1 MKTEVIYP
9 WQSEIF
15 FEKWSQWKQY
25 KKEEFR
31 FSFKGVLSEQSQLM
45 RLVNLSDGNED
56 KAIELIDYAMSQ
68 SWRGLYP
75 LPINNKTNGKS
86 IIEQNRNEFA
96 NFFADIASK

>member
-9 WQSEIF
+9 WQSEVF

-31 FSFKGVLSEQSQLM
+31 FSFKGVISEQSQLM
-45 RLVNLSDGNED
+45 RLVNLSEGNED

-75 LPINNKTNGKS
+75 LPINQVKKQPSIFEQLSQQYGK
-86 IIEQNRNEFA
+86 
-96 NFFADIASK
+96 